1 MWTCGQFGIPKTV
14 SKNPP
19 SHSAHYCYWMHGF
32 KSTHWAYADCLQP
45 ESFRQI
51 QLFFVVFCSVA
62 VNSQLS
68 HLQVV
73 KGKIYLLFL
82 LFPAEQ
88 PIILWTFRQPIIRKT
103 SSAPTNKRKKKPQTT
118 QTHWI
123 TLVPEGNQRRKQQ
136 LKHFFFRV
144 EGGIKMGCKNVQ
156 LEMHNSCANA
166 RLVVQ
171 IKLQSPAFK
180 TAVLY
185 AAQTTQ

>member
-1 MWTCGQFGIPKTV
+1 M
-14 SKNPP
+14 
-19 SHSAHYCYWMHGF
+19 
-32 KSTHWAYADCLQP
+32 STHWAYADCLQP

-103 SSAPTNKRKKKPQTT
+103 SSAPTNKRKKNPPNNPD
-118 QTHWI
+118 
-123 TLVPEGNQRRKQQ
+123 TLNHISAWGKSKEEAAVKT
-136 LKHFFFRV
+136 FFF
-144 EGGIKMGCKNVQ
+144 
-156 LEMHNSCANA
+156 
-166 RLVVQ
+166 
-171 IKLQSPAFK
+171 
-180 TAVLY
+180 
-185 AAQTTQ
+185 